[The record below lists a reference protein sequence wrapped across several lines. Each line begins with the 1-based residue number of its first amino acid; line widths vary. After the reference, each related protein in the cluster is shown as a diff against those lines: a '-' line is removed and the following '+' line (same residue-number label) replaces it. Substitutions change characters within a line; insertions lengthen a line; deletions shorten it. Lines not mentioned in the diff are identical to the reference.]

1 MTESLYNISGFIFV
15 AGVIWGIKLMSSPK
29 TAEKGIFLSS
39 ICTLGAI
46 VTTLLYNEIITVF
59 HLWPPVVIAV
69 ATGYILAVKVTMIQ
83 MPQFVALLNGIGGGS
98 SALVSLVV
106 ILDHFPTM
114 SLFNQSA
121 AALGYIAG
129 WITLSGSLVAAAKL
143 DRKLK
148 QEPLVLKRHTAL
160 SMLLLVSSVIA
171 AVLLLT
177 GPESLTRCLLFI
189 AGGTAFCFGILFTLR
204 IGGADMPITISLLN
218 SLSGIA
224 AAIAGLALRDF
235 LLVAVGGVVGA
246 SGFVLT
252 QLMCSA
258 MNKKIWSILTGKT
271 RLLSAGAGESV
282 SPVRER
288 DADDLAGIIRKAQKV
303 VIVPGYGM
311 AVAQAQEKVKDLSE
325 ALLEA
330 GKEVKFAIHPVAG
343 RMPGHMNVL
352 LAEVDIDY
360 ERLFEM
366 EEINP
371 ELSETDLVIV
381 IGANDVVNPAANTAE
396 GTPIYGMPVLEV
408 EKAGHII
415 ICNKDTKPGY
425 SGVDNPLYTR
435 ENVTLLLGDA
445 AETVVRLTALLK

>member
-177 GPESLTRCLLFI
+177 GPESLARCLLFI
-189 AGGTAFCFGILFTLR
+189 AGVTAFCFGILFTLR

-381 IGANDVVNPAANTAE
+381 IGANDVVNPAANTAK

>member
-143 DRKLK
+143 NRKLK

>member
-381 IGANDVVNPAANTAE
+381 IGANDVVNPAANTAK